1 MKSSILRSFIAS
13 AFCLLAAHAS
23 AQTGF
28 IPAFALEP
36 NDLELNRLA
45 QPGTYFDKAGH
56 KFAVLGFESGS
67 FEAWAYPLK
76 LFRNCELSFLIGS
89 STEPIRGRDIVR
101 FISVTPEAT
110 ALTYTYQSFT
120 IKAIYVTPF
129 NEAGAFVFLDVNT
142 TEPLTIVCS
151 FLPVL
156 QPMWPA
162 GIGGQAA
169 SWQDEIKAYQISE
182 PTRMNTGYIG
192 SPAARGI
199 SYTPAHMLSDVPN
212 QFKIEI
218 TDPKSARGKYI
229 PIIMAGGK
237 GPRAETRKI
246 YQRLTQDPAL
256 YYRANVD
263 YYRALRRNTMQV
275 RTPHARLNQAFEW
288 AKVAYDNLIVDNPD
302 LGRGMVAGLGSS
314 GTGGRP
320 GFGWFFGGDAFINS
334 FSLDSYGA
342 LATVK
347 EALAFTQKWQ
357 REDGKMAHELSQA
370 AGYIN
375 WFKDYP
381 YGYIHGDTSPFY
393 VVAMAEYL
401 RASGDVTFVRNSWDS
416 IRKAYEWSLSTD
428 GDGDGLMDNS
438 KAGLGALEYGALT
451 DVQSD
456 VYTGAVWVKATE
468 SMEILARAAG
478 QDAFAARAS
487 QDHQKALAAWR
498 TKFWDESMQQYS
510 YAFNLK
516 GDHVDIVSPWSSVG
530 LMWGLGEPERSLLSL
545 QKLNSSE
552 LATDWGTR
560 SLSIKNPMFE
570 PLNYNYGAVWP
581 FLTSWVGTAQYRH
594 HLALQGY
601 ASLMSSVNH
610 TFDNALGFVTEVFSG
625 YEDIPPQEAVPHQGF
640 CTAGVVLPFTRGMLG
655 LDGDARGKSITFAPH
670 LPADW
675 DAVDITGYR
684 VADAQFSFSYRRTD
698 TSVVIIARG
707 SSSPPYQ
714 LHLAPALGIGTRIL
728 RVAVNGKETHF
739 REERSVQTVQPV
751 FQTVLADELHCEITL
766 VPAPEIIP
774 PEPPSRAGDSNHGLK
789 VISTQ
794 WNASLLW
801 VITEGLAGSTCRLRL
816 RNAALVRSVEGA
828 RLDGDALVVE
838 FAPGA
843 PGEFLRKEISM
854 TIATRGAD
862 LRVQSRDR

>member
-1 MKSSILRSFIAS
+1 MKNTVRLPGLLLLFWMFTSSIT
-13 AFCLLAAHAS
+13 
-23 AQTGF
+23 AQTGYV
-28 IPAFALEP
+28 PAFALDS
-36 NDLELNRLA
+36 NDLELTRMA
-45 QPGTYFDKAGH
+45 QPGTYFDKVGH

-89 STEPIRGRDIVR
+89 STEPIKARDIVR

-110 ALTYTYQSFT
+110 TLTYTYQSFT
-120 IKAIYVTPF
+120 IKAIYVTPV
-129 NEAGAFVFLDVNT
+129 NEPGAFIFLEVNT
-142 TEPLTIVCS
+142 TEPLTNVCR

-169 SWQDEIKAYQISE
+169 SWQDDIKAYQISE

-212 QFKIEI
+212 QFEIEI
-218 TDPKSARGKYI
+218 TDIQAPRGKYI

-246 YQRLTQDPAL
+246 YQRLAHDPAS
-256 YYRANVD
+256 YYRANAD
-263 YYRALRRNTMQV
+263 YYRALRQNTMQV
-275 RTPHARLNQAFEW
+275 RTPHQRLNQAFEW
-288 AKVAYDNLIVDNPD
+288 AKVAYDNLVVDNPD
-302 LGRGMVAGLGSS
+302 LGRGLVAGLGSS

-334 FSLDSYGA
+334 FSLDCYGA
-342 LATVK
+342 LGTVK

-357 REDGKMAHELSQA
+357 REDGKMAHELSQS
-370 AGYIN
+370 AGYLN

-381 YGYIHGDTSPFY
+381 YGYIHGDTSPFF

-401 RASGDVTFVRNSWDS
+401 RASGDVEFIKKSWES

-428 GDGDGLMDNS
+428 EDGDGLMDNQ

-456 VYTGAVWVKATE
+456 IYTGAVWVKATE
-468 SMEILARAAG
+468 SMEFLAQAAG
-478 QDAFAARAS
+478 QEAYATKSRRDY
-487 QDHQKALAAWR
+487 QKALAALR
-498 TKFWDESMQQYS
+498 SKFWDEKMQQYS

-530 LMWGLGEPERSLLSL
+530 LMWGFGEPERSLRSL
-545 QKLNSSE
+545 EKLNSAE

-560 SLSIKNPMFE
+560 SLSIKNPLFE

-581 FLTSWVGTAQYRH
+581 FLTSWVGAAQYRH

-601 ASLMSSVNH
+601 ASLMASVNH

-625 YEDIPPQEAVPHQGF
+625 YQNIPPQEGVPHQGF
-640 CTAGVVLPFTRGMLG
+640 CTAGVVLPFVRGMLG
-655 LDGDARGKSITFAPH
+655 LDGSALGKSITFAPQ

-675 DAVDITGYR
+675 DAVEITGYR
-684 VADAQFSFSYRRTD
+684 LADAQFSFSFRRTD
-698 TSVVIIARG
+698 KSIVIVARG
-707 SSSPPYQ
+707 SAPQPYQ
-714 LHLAPALGIGTRIL
+714 LRIAPALGIGSKIL
-728 RVAVNGKETHF
+728 RVTVNGRETPF
-739 REERSVQTVQPV
+739 SEERSVQTIQPV
-751 FQTVLADELHCEITL
+751 LQVALAGELRCEITL
-766 VPAPEIIP
+766 VPVPEIIP
-774 PEPPSRAGDSNHGLK
+774 PEPVTKAGDSNQGLK
-789 VISTQ
+789 LISTQ
-794 WNASLLW
+794 WSEPILR
-801 VITEGLAGSTCRLRL
+801 VVTEGLAGRSYRLRL
-816 RNAALVRSVEGA
+816 RNAGLVSSVEGA
-828 RLDGDALVVE
+828 RQDGDALVIQ
-838 FAPGA
+838 FPPGA
-843 PGEFLRKEISM
+843 PDEFLRKEVAIKM
-854 TIATRGAD
+854 
-862 LRVQSRDR
+862 LP